1 MKNIWMTLAMVF
13 WAAVSV
19 AQELEQLVKE
29 NHSFTLYLKKPGNP
43 AVAHPLSLHEN
54 GTTFQAQ
61 EKLPLSVSMELQ
73 ERNGEFVIKFNLKAE
88 EEVYFNFHGELGLE
102 GLSFESAQ
110 MLLPGFWYR
119 KNQRSPE
126 RAPSVKTSNDWLVR
140 EDRLSTPMTAL
151 YDQEAKKGF
160 SLIRMDVPTD
170 IALATH
176 QSGEVIL
183 SGLTNLGSL
192 GFGEKN
198 DIPFLSFAFP
208 YAEAPHSY
216 YRKLT
221 LGDPVQSFLRLDGG
235 ESISFRYLLFTS
247 QNEDFSDFVAH
258 NWTMGYDKMQ
268 PTPLDEQQFTD
279 HEIKSTLTEFFK
291 SSYMETQGL
300 KGFSGVHLETATCEV
315 VEIYEVGFIGRI
327 LLNAF
332 NALEFGEA
340 HGDEELVRMARN
352 IMDSYAANGFT
363 QNGLIREMV
372 DFRGEGN
379 EPAVY
384 SIRRQSEGIYALL
397 HYFNYEKAM
406 GRNHP
411 EYEKKIQN
419 LLDTLLSV
427 QQADGSFPRKFDED
441 LQVID
446 ETGGSSPSA
455 VAPLVMAYHYFGDK
469 KYLAAAKK
477 VGEYQEREII
487 SKSDYFSSTLDADC
501 EDKEAALYASTAMYY
516 LALVSKGKERKHYVS
531 LAEKAA
537 YFTLSWYYTWDVPF
551 AQGQM
556 LGDIGFKSRGWGN
569 VSVENNHID
578 VFIFEFAEVLR
589 WLSSETGEERFR
601 TFGEVIRS
609 SMREQLLP
617 TPGNMMG
624 IAKVGYY
631 PEVVQ
636 HTAWDYGKNGKGYY
650 NDLFAPG
657 WTVASLWELLSDD
670 RTAKFFQTKK

>member
-1 MKNIWMTLAMVF
+1 MAFLAS
-13 WAAVSV
+13 VSL
-19 AQELEQLVKE
+19 AQELEKLVKE
-29 NHSFTLYLKKPGNP
+29 NQSFTLYLKQPGNP
-43 AVAHPLSLHEN
+43 ATAHQIQFDN
-54 GTTFQAQ
+54 DGATFQSD
-61 EKLPLSVSMELQ
+61 ENLPLNIFMELAGD
-73 ERNGEFVIKFNLKAE
+73 GEDMEIHFNLKAQE
-88 EEVYFNFHGELGLE
+88 DVYFSLQGQLELNDLK
-102 GLSFESAQ
+102 FESAQ

-126 RAPSVKTSNDWLVR
+126 KAPSVKTSNNWLVR
-140 EDRLSTPMTAL
+140 EDRMSTPMTAL
-151 YDQEAKKGF
+151 YDSTAKKGY
-160 SLIRMDVPTD
+160 SLIRMDVATD
-170 IALATH
+170 IALTTH
-176 QSGEVIL
+176 QSGEVVL
-183 SGLTNLGSL
+183 GGPTNMGSL
-192 GFGEKN
+192 GFGEN
-198 DIPFLSFAFP
+198 SDIPYLSFAFP

-221 LGDPVQSFLRLDGG
+221 LGDPVQSFLHLEKGDDL
-235 ESISFRYLLFTS
+235 SFSYLLSKTE
-247 QNEDFSDFVAH
+247 QENFSDFVAH
-258 NWTMGYDKMQ
+258 QWSYSYDKMS
-268 PTPLDEQQFTD
+268 PEPLKEQLFTD

-340 HGDEELVRMARN
+340 NNDDDLVRMARN
-352 IMDSYAANGFT
+352 IMDSYAEYGFT
-363 QNGLIREMV
+363 DNGLIREMV

-379 EPAVY
+379 EPSIY

-397 HYFNYEKAM
+397 LYFNYEKAR

-411 EYEKKIQN
+411 DFENKIQN
-419 LLDTLLSV
+419 LLTTILSV
-427 QQADGSFPRKFDED
+427 QQVDGSFPRKFDRE
-441 LQVID
+441 LQIID

-455 VAPLVMAYHYFGDK
+455 VAPLVMAYHYFGDR
-469 KYLAAAKK
+469 KYLDAAKK
-477 VGEYQEREII
+477 VGVYQEKEII
-487 SKSDYFSSTLDADC
+487 SKADYFSSTLDAVC

-516 LALVSKGKERKHYVS
+516 LALVSKGKERQHYVD
-531 LAEKAA
+531 LAKKAA

-556 LGDIGFKSRGWGN
+556 LGDIGLKSRGWGN

-578 VFIFEFAEVLR
+578 VFIFEFAEILR
-589 WLSSETGEERFR
+589 WLAQETGEERFR
-601 TFGEVIRS
+601 AFGEVIRS

-617 TPGNMMG
+617 RPGNLMG

-650 NDLFAPG
+650 NDIFAPG

-670 RTAKFFQTKK
+670 RTAKFFQTN